1 MDGWEVSKSNIGVRC
16 HEPFRVSRWLSSSSW
31 EDAPGT
37 TPERSSPWDEVVND
51 IPENETVVSYSNTSV
66 AENEELREIV
76 RKTVEYYKDGGS
88 STGMMAASPRAVE
101 RFEALPTRY
110 VEYRNEM
117 VEVTVLIQ
125 S

>member
-1 MDGWEVSKSNIGVRC
+1 
-16 HEPFRVSRWLSSSSW
+16 
-31 EDAPGT
+31 
-37 TPERSSPWDEVVND
+37 VND